1 MGLVIALNK
10 GRILEECLPL
20 LARCRIQ
27 PEESPDKSRK
37 LIFNSL
43 TGGHRLIIARSADV
57 PTYVENG
64 VADVGI
70 SGKDTILEYGSAM
83 SFYERLDLGIGRC
96 AMMTAAQVDVAEPP
110 GVLRVAT
117 KFMNIARHYYQG
129 QGRQVS
135 LIKLSGALEIAPLLG
150 LADCIVDI
158 VDTGNTLRA
167 NGLTPLEKICDIS
180 TRLIVN
186 RASMKTKFSEV
197 QDLIQQL
204 DAVVNLDSIEE
215 NQAVPPEGVPL

>member
-27 PEESPDKSRK
+27 PEESPDKSRR

-70 SGKDTILEYGSAM
+70 TGKDTILEYGSARGRP
-83 SFYERLDLGIGRC
+83 RLDRRGQHFPSVHSSPPQRQGH
-96 AMMTAAQVDVAEPP
+96 TAAAP
-110 GVLRVAT
+110 GGSPGKT
-117 KFMNIARHYYQG
+117 SNQG
-129 QGRQVS
+129 
-135 LIKLSGALEIAPLLG
+135 
-150 LADCIVDI
+150 
-158 VDTGNTLRA
+158 
-167 NGLTPLEKICDIS
+167 
-180 TRLIVN
+180 
-186 RASMKTKFSEV
+186 F
-197 QDLIQQL
+197 
-204 DAVVNLDSIEE
+204 
-215 NQAVPPEGVPL
+215 